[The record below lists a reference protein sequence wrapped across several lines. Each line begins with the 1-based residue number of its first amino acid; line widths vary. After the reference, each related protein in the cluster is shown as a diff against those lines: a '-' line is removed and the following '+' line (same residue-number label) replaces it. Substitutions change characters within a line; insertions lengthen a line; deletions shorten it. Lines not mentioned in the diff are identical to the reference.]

1 MKAKKLTALLA
12 SAILA
17 VCAVPANAFAEPMR
31 VLEDG
36 TIEHTLVDGTVIH
49 SGEEFKA
56 YLEAYINSDSDLG
69 DVNHDGVITSDDA
82 KMILEY
88 SVTCRADHYDYYT
101 EEEHENFKKYGD
113 VFNDGIINSTDA
125 AYVLSKAE
133 GTEVIMG
140 DMNQDGVVDAVD
152 SGIIYNAMCL
162 WDSLSEEEQQS
173 YLTYGD
179 MDGNGTINYNDM
191 LLLGEVNKDTTDDIQ
206 LGDVNHDGY
215 VDCVDA
221 TMVLI
226 YYADLSTDRYDN
238 YTAEEHENFHKY
250 GNLIDD
256 EEHKGFV
263 DAADACIIL
272 CIYAE
277 NSTLP
282 VFQED

>member
-1 MKAKKLTALLA
+1 MKTKKLTALLA

-31 VLEDG
+31 ILEDG
-36 TIEHTLVDGTVIH
+36 TVEYTLVDGTVIH
-49 SGEEFKA
+49 SGEECTA

-133 GTEVIMG
+133 GKEVIMG
-140 DMNQDGVVDAVD
+140 DMNQDGVIDATD
-152 SGIIYNAMCL
+152 SGIL
-162 WDSLSEEEQQS
+162 WDISARFESLSEEEQQ
-173 YLTYGD
+173 YYVTYGD
-179 MDGNGTINYNDM
+179 FNGNNRIDVRDIV
-191 LLLGEVNKDTTDDIQ
+191 LLGEINKDTTDDIQ
-206 LGDVNHDGY
+206 LGDVNHDGF

-221 TMVLI
+221 SLVLV
-226 YYADLSTDRYDN
+226 YYADLSTDGYDN
-238 YTAEEHENFHKY
+238 YTAEEHENFQKY
-250 GNLIDD
+250 GNMVDD
-256 EEHKGFV
+256 EDHKGFV